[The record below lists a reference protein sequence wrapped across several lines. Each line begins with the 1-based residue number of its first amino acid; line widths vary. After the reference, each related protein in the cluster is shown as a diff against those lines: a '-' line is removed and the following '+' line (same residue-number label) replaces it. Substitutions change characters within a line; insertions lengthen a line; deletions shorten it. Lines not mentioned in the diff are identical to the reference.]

1 MNRALDGV
9 AEGQEAA
16 NTGTAAARVNQC
28 RTAALA
34 ALAADWHNQ
43 PALSHDPNHN
53 HNHSLCPPES
63 HSACQGD
70 DSVATHTYCPHCTLA
85 AENYEML
92 KIMKCGTWAPSV
104 KPAGAVL
111 QAVSKSHSH
120 QPCLL
125 WRFPTLGGGETL
137 GDAETIGGGE
147 TLRLPHQLGAAG
159 LWAVTVVPQHSVR
172 KITCRL
178 LRRA

>member
-9 AEGQEAA
+9 AEGQEAV
-16 NTGTAAARVNQC
+16 NTGTAAAGVNQC

-34 ALAADWHNQ
+34 ALAADWHDH
-43 PALSHDPNHN
+43 PAPLSHDPNHN
-53 HNHSLCPPES
+53 HSLCTPES
-63 HSACQGD
+63 HSDFQGD

-85 AENYEML
+85 TENYEMRYMGS
-92 KIMKCGTWAPSV
+92 IS
-104 KPAGAVL
+104 
-111 QAVSKSHSH
+111 QA
-120 QPCLL
+120 
-125 WRFPTLGGGETL
+125 
-137 GDAETIGGGE
+137 E

-159 LWAVTVVPQHSVR
+159 LWAVTVVPQHSVW

>member
-1 MNRALDGV
+1 MTLW
-9 AEGQEAA
+9 QHIL
-16 NTGTAAARVNQC
+16 TARIVHL
-28 RTAALA
+28 R
-34 ALAADWHNQ
+34 
-43 PALSHDPNHN
+43 
-53 HNHSLCPPES
+53 
-63 HSACQGD
+63 
-70 DSVATHTYCPHCTLA
+70 
-85 AENYEML
+85 L

-111 QAVSKSHSH
+111 QAVSKPHSH

-125 WRFPTLGGGETL
+125 WRFPTLSGCETL

-159 LWAVTVVPQHSVR
+159 LWAVTVVPQHSVW